1 MAVVIYNL
9 DKVERA
15 VYKVKIEGV
24 EYEIKE
30 PSVSDFSLIQQI
42 DFESQDS
49 HIELFKIMIPLL
61 DFSSLT
67 KQQFGLLIEICF
79 KVIKGDGAKKKPT
92 VEDLME

>member
-1 MAVVIYNL
+1 MAVIIYNL

-15 VYKVKIEGV
+15 TYKVKIEGV
-24 EYEIKE
+24 EHEIKE

-49 HIELFKIMIPLL
+49 HIELFKIMIPSL
-61 DFSSLT
+61 DFSNLT

-79 KVIKGDGAKKKPT
+79 KLIKGDGAKKKLT